1 MAQPL
6 RLRTLPG
13 WFSVC
18 RFAAGSPLPAWA
30 LDGTFSSITRT
41 KDELSV
47 VCAADVVPGW
57 VQREDG
63 WRCLMLLGPFP
74 FNMVGILLSVLAPLA
89 EAKVGVFAL
98 STYDTDYVLVKD
110 ADLARALEALAE
122 AGHTVEA

>member
-1 MAQPL
+1 MSQPL

-18 RFAAGSPLPAWA
+18 RFAAGTPPPSWA
-30 LDGTFSSITRT
+30 LESTFSSITRT
-41 KDELSV
+41 EDELSV
-47 VCAADVVPGW
+47 VCAADRVPGW

-63 WRCLMLLGPFP
+63 WRCLALVGPFP

-89 EAKVGVFAL
+89 EAQVGVFAM

-110 ADLARALEALAE
+110 ADLARALEALAV
-122 AGHTVEA
+122 AGHTIEP

>member
-1 MAQPL
+1 MPQPL
-6 RLRTLPG
+6 RVRTLSG

-18 RFAAGSPLPAWA
+18 RFAAGTTLPAWA

-41 KDELSV
+41 EDELSV

-63 WRCLMLLGPFP
+63 WRCLVLVGPFP
-74 FNMVGILLSVLAPLA
+74 FTMVGILLSVLAPLA
-89 EAKVGVFAL
+89 EARVGIFAL

-110 ADLARALEALAE
+110 ADLARALEALTE
-122 AGHTVEA
+122 AGHTVEP